1 MERMPVQSRDIAL
14 IGYDEKTAVLEVT
27 FRAGGVY
34 QYEKVP
40 PKVHREF
47 LQAGSHGSYFREN
60 IREQYAYKKVSG

>member
-1 MERMPVQSRDIAL
+1 MERMPVQSSDIAL
-14 IGYDEKTAVLEVT
+14 IGYDEKNSLLEVT

-40 PKVHREF
+40 SRVHREF
-47 LQAGSHGSYFREN
+47 LQSGSHGSYFREH